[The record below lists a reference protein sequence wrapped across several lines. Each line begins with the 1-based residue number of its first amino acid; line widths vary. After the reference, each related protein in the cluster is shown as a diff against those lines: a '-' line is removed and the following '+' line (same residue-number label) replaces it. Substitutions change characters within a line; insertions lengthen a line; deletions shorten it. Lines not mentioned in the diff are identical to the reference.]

1 MKQFLKAIL
10 IPLCLVIINFILST
24 LLDGPFI
31 IRTVIRMGAVFAG
44 GWLIIYKEA
53 GNLLHAALSGP
64 FLIFVD
70 HVLLMGGYILLVHFI
85 DPARFEYQGLK
96 AYGGVIVSFLMFFWI
111 PLLIAFLGGITA
123 KHI

>member
-1 MKQFLKAIL
+1 
-10 IPLCLVIINFILST
+10 
-24 LLDGPFI
+24 
-31 IRTVIRMGAVFAG
+31 MGAVFAG

-85 DPARFEYQGLK
+85 DPARFE
-96 AYGGVIVSFLMFFWI
+96 
-111 PLLIAFLGGITA
+111 
-123 KHI
+123 